1 MSYTPQVETAEIADS
16 ELDNVSGGLVNGLV
30 GSVTSSLDS
39 VAPVSD
45 TLGTVTGVVEQTTGL
60 NTAPWTRAGARWGE
74 PPPGRRSRE

>member
-16 ELDNVSGGLVNGLV
+16 ELDNISGGLVNGLV

-60 NTAPWTRAGARWGE
+60 NTAPVTGLVAGL
-74 PPPGRRSRE
+74 